1 MRSQAR
7 HPAFTLMELLVVL
20 AIIMLLL
27 GTLLP
32 SLAASKDI
40 ARSAT
45 CLTNLHALS
54 VSMSLYHSANKG
66 AFWRCYTNKSYFW
79 GTSSTP
85 VDTRR
90 SPLLGYC
97 DMGLKVFWCP
107 SLPWGTY
114 VPQGLVNEPT
124 TTYGYNAWCL
134 DPAFWGKTDPQGQP
148 LPTKRAEE
156 LKNPSDLFVFADSGM
171 FWKPSGVWIFQNST
185 SLDPVTLADWM
196 GKTVPNQT
204 PTTHFRHLGRTN
216 ALTADG
222 RAASFDPEG
231 GALPQPEHELGF
243 VGANNVPHYDQ

>member
-1 MRSQAR
+1 MRR
-7 HPAFTLMELLVVL
+7 DRTHHAFTLLELMLVV
-20 AIIMLLL
+20 AILTLLL

-54 VSMSLYHSANKG
+54 VSMSLYHSAGNG
-66 AFWRCYTNKSYFW
+66 TFWPCYANGSYFW

-85 VDTRR
+85 VDKRR
-90 SPLLGYC
+90 SPLLAYC
-97 DMGLKVFWCP
+97 DMGLKAFWCP
-107 SLPWGTY
+107 SLPWGSY
-114 VPQGLVNEPT
+114 VPQGHVNEPT

-134 DPAFWGKTDPQGQP
+134 DPALWGRKDERGELMT
-148 LPTKRAEE
+148 TKRVEQ
-156 LKNPSDLFVFADSGM
+156 LKQPGELFVFADSGL
-171 FWKPSGVWIFQNST
+171 FWAPGGVPIFQNST
-185 SLDPVTLADWM
+185 SLDPVTLGSWGA
-196 GKTVPNQT
+196 NRT

-222 RAASFDPEG
+222 RAAGFELEG
-231 GALPQPEHELGF
+231 GTMLMPDYHLGF